1 MKEFDIAVIGA
12 GPAGCM
18 AAIRAAELGKK
29 VVIIERNEDIG
40 KKILLSGKGR
50 CNITNSAPL
59 DTFVEKFQK
68 EGNFFRSAFFSF
80 FNQDLIGFFE
90 SRGLKMKIERQ
101 NRIFP
106 DTDSALSVVNI
117 LKGALSKNKV
127 TILYKS
133 RLASIKK
140 KNNLFEL
147 QMSDTDKISAKK
159 VILATGGKSY
169 KETGSTGDG
178 FNIAYKLGHTII
190 RLKPWLVPLKTKEAW
205 VKELQ
210 GLGLKNVRIIFKA
223 GKKKIAS
230 PIGEIMFTHFGIS
243 GPLVLDLSGDI
254 VSALEKDEKA
264 NLFIDLKP
272 ALQTEELENRLLNEF
287 KDNGSTQIN
296 NLFKVLLPVRLI
308 PVFIRLLKMDPE
320 RKASQITQKDRDAIL
335 SLLKA
340 FPLTITGSLPIEEA
354 MVTGGGI
361 SLKEINPRTMESKII
376 PGLYFAGEI
385 IDGAASSGGFNIQ
398 RAFSTG
404 YLAGEKASNA

>member
-254 VSALEKDEKA
+254 VSALTKDEKA

-320 RKASQITQKDRDAIL
+320 RKASQITQKDRGAIL

>member
-1 MKEFDIAVIGA
+1 MKEFDIAVLGA

-18 AAIRAAELGKK
+18 AAIRAAELGKN
-29 VVIIERNEDIG
+29 VVIIERNEGIG

-50 CNITNSAPL
+50 CNITNSGPL
-59 DTFVEKFQK
+59 DAFVEKFGK
-68 EGNFFRSAFFSF
+68 EGDFFRSAFFSF

-90 SRGLKMKIERQ
+90 SRDLTMKRERQ

-106 DTDSALSVVNI
+106 ATDSALSVVKV
-117 LKGALSKNKV
+117 LKDVLSKNKV
-127 TILYKS
+127 TILHKS
-133 RLASIKK
+133 RLSSIKK
-140 KNNLFEL
+140 KSNHFEL
-147 QMSDTDKISAKK
+147 QINDTDKISAKK

-178 FNIAYKLGHTII
+178 FNIAHKLGHTIV
-190 RLKPWLVPLKTKEAW
+190 RLKPCLVPLKTKEAW

-210 GLGLKNVRIIFKA
+210 GLGLKNVRITFRT

-254 VSALEKDEKA
+254 VSALKKDEKA

-287 KDNGSTQIN
+287 MDKGSTQIN
-296 NLFKVLLPVRLI
+296 NLFKVLLPIRLI

-376 PGLYFAGEI
+376 LGLYFAGEI
-385 IDGAASSGGFNIQ
+385 IDGAASSGGFNMQ